1 MTRELDADD
10 IARITSAVLAK
21 LGGQA
26 PSPDALSAAVRTAT
40 QEAHRA
46 APAPDPAPAVESA
59 TSPAPLPEA
68 VATAHPNRSRI
79 ILASFGLNRPG
90 IVASISAVLAENNCS
105 IEDMSQRIMQE
116 FYTLIMIVD
125 IEPSKSDFAAI
136 SEKLKEVEQRLG
148 VTVFVQHEDV
158 FRYMHR
164 V

>member
-1 MTRELDADD
+1 MDAQLDADD
-10 IARITSAVLAK
+10 IARITAGVLAK
-21 LGGQA
+21 LGDQA
-26 PSPDALSAAVRTAT
+26 VAPGNLSAAVRAATAGK
-40 QEAHRA
+40 EPPGPANEPASAPA
-46 APAPDPAPAVESA
+46 APPGKIADTPG
-59 TSPAPLPEA
+59 TR
-68 VATAHPNRSRI
+68 TRI

-125 IEPSKSDFAAI
+125 IASSKADFSAL
-136 SEKLKEVEQRLG
+136 SEKLKAVEERLG
-148 VTVFVQHEDV
+148 VTIFAQHEDV

>member
-1 MTRELDADD
+1 MNAELDADD
-10 IARITSAVLAK
+10 IARITASVLAK
-21 LGGQA
+21 LGDRSVA
-26 PSPDALSAAVRTAT
+26 PGDLSAAVRAAATSNATA
-40 QEAHRA
+40 AA
-46 APAPDPAPAVESA
+46 APAAEPAPAS
-59 TSPAPLPEA
+59 APLPDA
-68 VATAHPNRSRI
+68 VAESKGGRTRI

-125 IEPSKSDFAAI
+125 IEQSKADFAAL
-136 SEKLKEVEQRLG
+136 SEKLKAVEQRLG
-148 VTVFVQHEDV
+148 VTIFVQHEDV